1 MSAETAPLAETPI
14 EIAAVWFARK
24 RSGQMSAHE
33 LRELQAWL
41 DQDLENLAA
50 YRDVARSWEIVEAV
64 RSDPE
69 ILAVREAARVH
80 QPMRVRVLIAGAM
93 AASFATALLLGWA
106 AFSTDLLDD
115 LIAPPA
121 PEKIFHTA
129 IGQTSTVALADGSL
143 ITLDTDTVLRTRE
156 TRKQRLIY
164 LDRGQAFFRVA
175 KNPSRPFIVA
185 AGGKTVTA
193 LGTVFDVRLD
203 NKKFQVTLIEGKV
216 RVASPRTA
224 TQPGQWAEMAAGWQL
239 ISRNGTDWSLTPV
252 SPKRQ
257 AKETGWL
264 EGQLTFLGE
273 PLSNVAGEMN
283 CYSRKKIV
291 IANARVAQTPIDG
304 VFRTGDID
312 GFVKL
317 VTNYNLARVI
327 SDTKTNVVLDVPQK
341 STSGPDAQVHGLP

>member
-1 MSAETAPLAETPI
+1 MSAEIMPAETPL

-50 YRDVARSWEIVEAV
+50 YREVARAWEMVEAV
-64 RSDPE
+64 RTDPE
-69 ILAVREAARVH
+69 ILAVREAARV
-80 QPMRVRVLIAGAM
+80 QRPFRGRMLVFGAM
-93 AASFATALLLGWA
+93 AASFVVALVRGWTAL
-106 AFSTDLLDD
+106 STDLLDD
-115 LIAPPA
+115 LISPPA
-121 PEKIFHTA
+121 PEKHFHTA
-129 IGQTSTVALADGSL
+129 VGQTSTVALADGSL

-164 LDRGQAFFRVA
+164 LDRGQALFHVA
-175 KNPSRPFIVA
+175 KNPSRPFIVS

-203 NKKFQVTLIEGKV
+203 KKRFQVTLLEGKV

-224 TQPGQWAEMAAGWQL
+224 TQPGQWAEMVAGWQL
-239 ISRNGTDWSLTPV
+239 VSRNGTDWSLNPV
-252 SPKRQ
+252 NSKRQ
-257 AKETGWL
+257 AKETGWT
-264 EGQLTFLGE
+264 EGQLTFAAE
-273 PLSNVAGEMN
+273 PLGNIAAEMN
-283 CYSRKKIV
+283 RYSKKKIV
-291 IANARVAQTPIDG
+291 IADAHIAQTPIDG

-317 VTNYNLARVI
+317 VTTYNLARVT
-327 SDTKTNVVLDVPQK
+327 SDTGSSVVLDAPEK
-341 STSGPDAQVHGLP
+341 STSEKDL